1 MTDPHST
8 HDAAHPDSDHG
19 HDDHAA
25 GGHGAA
31 GHGGDGQAHGGE
43 ALGPIDVT
51 MWGVGIVGVAL
62 GLLVV
67 ACVAFATGV
76 F

>member
-1 MTDPHST
+1 MTDQHGT
-8 HDAAHPDSDHG
+8 HDPAHPDSDHG

-25 GGHGAA
+25 GGHGAG
-31 GHGGDGQAHGGE
+31 GHGGDAHGHGGE

-67 ACVAFATGV
+67 VCVAFATGV

>member
-1 MTDPHST
+1 MTDQHGG
-8 HDAAHPDSDHG
+8 HDPAHPDSDHG

-31 GHGGDGQAHGGE
+31 DAHGHGGE
-43 ALGPIDVT
+43 ALGPIDIT
-51 MWGVGIVGVAL
+51 MWGIGVVGVAL
-62 GLLVV
+62 GLLV
-67 ACVAFATGV
+67 ALCVAFSTGV